1 MKKAY
6 ENTQTR
12 QKTRQTAAIVA
23 PTVGERISQSVVLGF
38 FGVSALIGIW
48 SFAAV
53 IGGLV
58 TAGPTAMARG
68 FVTAILGI

>member
-6 ENTQTR
+6 ENTR
-12 QKTRQTAAIVA
+12 TRQTVAVVA
-23 PTVGERISQSVVLGF
+23 PTVGERISRSVVLGF

-58 TAGPTAMARG
+58 IAGPAAMARG
-68 FVTAILGI
+68 FVTAVLGI